1 MATRT
6 PAGLTLVEVAKRL
19 APDGTQA
26 RIAEVL
32 TEKNDILNDIPF
44 RAANDTFVNKTIRRS
59 QEPAGQWRK
68 LNEGIANAFSKTT
81 VKWDVIG
88 LLESRWQ
95 HDVEIID
102 NMPDPKQARN
112 DENVAHINGMGK
124 TMATALIY
132 GTTTVTPEK
141 FNGLAIRMNDISAS
155 KTVVS
160 QGGSGGDTTSIYIVD
175 WGPDTVHGIYPKNSV
190 AGLDHQNLGVQIV
203 TDDDAGSNQFRAY
216 VDWFTWRMG
225 LAVKNPKSIGRYCN
239 IEAAATASAN
249 IFDEDNLIKT
259 IIQMTNGPGMRI
271 YVNKTIMA
279 QMWIRLKDKTN
290 VHFTRLD
297 GLDAGGAPMAFN
309 GIPIRQ
315 VDAILDAEVVVQ
327 A

>member
-6 PAGLTLVEVAKRL
+6 PTGLTLVEVAKRL

-32 TEKNDILNDIPF
+32 AEKNDILNDIPF
-44 RAANDTFVNKTIRRS
+44 RPANDTFVNKTVRRS
-59 QEPAGQWRK
+59 KEPAGAWRK
-68 LNEGIANAFSKTT
+68 LNEGISPGMAKTT

-88 LLESRWQ
+88 LLESYGL

-112 DENVAHINGMGK
+112 DENVAHIAGMGK
-124 TMATALIY
+124 TMATALMY
-132 GTTTVTPEK
+132 GSTTATPEK
-141 FNGLAIRMNDISAS
+141 FNGLAPRLDDISAS
-155 KTVVS
+155 PTVIS
-160 QGGSGGDTTSIYIVD
+160 QGGSGGDTTSIFVVD

-190 AGLDHQNLGVQIV
+190 AGLDHQNMGIQLV
-203 TDDDAGSNQFRAY
+203 DDPDSLKYRAY

-239 IEAAATASAN
+239 IEASGSSN
-249 IFDEDNLIKT
+249 IFDEDNLIKV
-259 IIQMTNGPGMRI
+259 IIQMTQGPGMRI

-290 VHFTRLD
+290 VHFTRID

-315 VDAILDAEVVVQ
+315 VDKILDTEVVVQ

>member
-1 MATRT
+1 
-6 PAGLTLVEVAKRL
+6 
-19 APDGTQA
+19 
-26 RIAEVL
+26 
-32 TEKNDILNDIPF
+32 
-44 RAANDTFVNKTIRRS
+44 
-59 QEPAGQWRK
+59 
-68 LNEGIANAFSKTT
+68 
-81 VKWDVIG
+81 
-88 LLESRWQ
+88 LESRGQ

-102 NMPDPKQARN
+102 NMPDPKGARN
-112 DENVAHINGMGK
+112 DENVAHIAGMGK

-132 GTTTVTPEK
+132 GSTTATPEK
-141 FNGLAIRMNDISAS
+141 FNGLAPRLDDISAS
-155 KTVVS
+155 PTVIS
-160 QGGSGGDTTSIYIVD
+160 QGGSGGDTTSIFVVD
-175 WGPDTVHGIYPKNSV
+175 WGPDTVHAIYPKNSV
-190 AGLDHQNLGVQIV
+190 AGLDHQNLGIQIV

-225 LAVKNPKSIGRYCN
+225 LAVKNPRSIGRYCN
-239 IEAAATASAN
+239 IEASGTSN
-249 IFDEDNLIKT
+249 IFDEDNLIKV
-259 IIQMTNGPGMRI
+259 IIQMTQGPGMRI

-315 VDAILDAEVVVQ
+315 VDKILDTEVVVQ